1 MTKLVIFDLDGTLL
15 DTREDIA
22 RGCNHALK
30 ACGYPE
36 HETDDFNKMVGRGIY
51 NMLLAAMPE
60 DCRSEEKLEAMVKH
74 FIPYYHEH
82 IADYTIPYPGIT
94 DLMER
99 LSEAGIRAAVA
110 SNKYQA
116 GTEALI
122 EKFFGKYEFLKVL
135 GQREG
140 CPIKPDP
147 AVVLEIMEAMP
158 GLKKEE
164 VVYCGDS
171 DVDMQTGNNAG
182 VRTIGVTWGFRS
194 REELLANNP
203 WLLADKVED
212 ILSAVLK

>member
-1 MTKLVIFDLDGTLL
+1 MIKLVIFDLDGTLL
-15 DTREDIA
+15 DTRVDIA

-36 HETDDFNKMVGRGIY
+36 HETDDFNRMVGRGIY
-51 NMLLAAMPE
+51 NMLLDAMPE
-60 DCRSEEKLEAMVKH
+60 DCRSEAKLEAMVKH

-82 IADYTIPYPGIT
+82 IADYTVPYPGII
-94 DLMER
+94 DLLER
-99 LSEAGIRAAVA
+99 LSEAGIRTAVA

-122 EKFFGKYEFLKVL
+122 EKFFGEYEFLKVL

-140 CPIKPDP
+140 YPIKPDP